1 MMAQPTVVI
10 VVDDNAS
17 LLKSVARLL
26 AQHGI
31 ESRAFASAE
40 ALLASD
46 SMHTA
51 TCLLL
56 DIHLGGIS
64 GIELQRRLAIS
75 LQRRLEESR
84 RLVALP
90 SDPLTKPRP
99 ARLDASPRP
108 RRPDGARQAAGRSQ
122 A

>member
-10 VVDDNAS
+10 VVDDNAAF
-17 LLKSVARLL
+17 LNSVARLL
-26 AQHGI
+26 EQHGI

-90 SDPLTKPRP
+90 SDPLTQPKPGRP
-99 ARLDASPRP
+99 GALPRP
-108 RRPDGARQAAGRSQ
+108 RRADRAAP
-122 A
+122 